1 MTKILIVDDDKT
13 FRLSLSEGLSELE
26 EGYTIIAA
34 ENGKSAV
41 SVLNSTKIDLVIT
54 DLKMP
59 EMDGFE
65 LIAYIRKYHPA
76 LPAIVISAF
85 GTPEIEKGVKQMGAL
100 EFAEKPIDFDNLI
113 QIISDT
119 LNSKSSG
126 FVRGISLASFLQ
138 LIALEKKTC
147 TLNVQSDEQKGLL
160 YFTAGVLTDAKTE
173 TLSGEEA
180 ALKIIAWET
189 GEIEI
194 VGKNPKRKQNIH
206 QPLDYLLMEA
216 LRRKDENN
224 RFAPINNNPED
235 GTGADP
241 ALEKNKKLKEKMM
254 NVSMLN
260 EIVESVKKDLGDG
273 LVAVDIWSSADG
285 QVLTGYHSQPK
296 AVALFNRVTA
306 QIKESLDRSNFPTL
320 GEYFMIK
327 LVDNKI
333 SVIIDLGDFRSG
345 IMIDSE
351 KVQLGLLLN
360 IVVPGVIES
369 IKKASAK

>member
-26 EGYTIIAA
+26 EGYRIIAA
-34 ENGKSAV
+34 ENGKRAV

-65 LIAYIRKYHPA
+65 LIAYIRKHHPN

-85 GTPEIEKGVKQMGAL
+85 GTPEIERGVKQMGAL

-126 FVRGISLASFLQ
+126 FVRGISLSSFLQ

-147 TLNVQSDEQKGLL
+147 TLTVQTKEQKGLL
-160 YFTAGVLTDAKTE
+160 YFTAGVLTDAKTKD
-173 TLSGEEA
+173 LSGEEA

-194 VGKNPKRKQNIH
+194 VGKNSKRKQKIQN
-206 QPLDYLLMEA
+206 PLDFLILEA
-216 LRRKDENN
+216 LRRKDEDN
-224 RFAPINNNPED
+224 RFASINTNSED
-235 GTGADP
+235 ETGVDP
-241 ALEKNKKLKEKMM
+241 SSEKNKKLKENMM

-260 EIVESVKKDLGDG
+260 DIVESVKKDLGDG
-273 LVAVDIWSSADG
+273 VIACDIWTSADG
-285 QVLTGYHSQPK
+285 QILTGYHSQPK
-296 AVALFNRVTA
+296 AVALFNRVTI
-306 QIKESLDRSNFPTL
+306 QIKENLDRSNFPSL
-320 GEYFMIK
+320 GEYFLLK
-327 LVDNKI
+327 LVNNKI
-333 SVIIDLGDFRSG
+333 SVVIDIGDIRCG

-360 IVVPGVIES
+360 VVVPGVIDS
-369 IKKASAK
+369 IHKAVTS

>member
-26 EGYTIIAA
+26 EGYRIIAA
-34 ENGKSAV
+34 ENGKRAV

-65 LIAYIRKYHPA
+65 LIAYIRKHHPN
-76 LPAIVISAF
+76 LPTIVISAF

-100 EFAEKPIDFDNLI
+100 EFAEKPIDFDHLI

-126 FVRGISLASFLQ
+126 IVRGISLSSFLQ

-147 TLNVQSDEQKGLL
+147 TLAVQTEEQKGVL
-160 YFTAGVLTDAKTE
+160 YFTAGVLTDAESGK
-173 TLSGEEA
+173 LSGEEA

-189 GEIEI
+189 AEIEI
-194 VGKNPKRKQNIH
+194 IGKNSKRKQKIH
-206 QPLDYLLMEA
+206 NPLDFIILEA
-216 LRRKDENN
+216 LRRKDEDN
-224 RFAPINNNPED
+224 RLAPLDLNSEE
-235 GTGADP
+235 TGDDP
-241 ALEKNKKLKEKMM
+241 DSEKNNTLKENMM

-260 EIVESVKKDLGDG
+260 GIVDTVKKDLGDG
-273 LVAVDIWSSADG
+273 LVACDVWTAADG

-296 AVALFNRVTA
+296 AVALFNRVTI
-306 QIKESLDRSNFPTL
+306 QIKENLDRSNFPSL
-320 GEYFMIK
+320 GEYFLLK
-327 LVDNKI
+327 LVNNKI
-333 SVIIDLGDFRSG
+333 IVIIELGDIRCG

-360 IVVPGVIES
+360 VVVPGVIEAF
-369 IKKASAK
+369 KKGSAS